1 MKFALGA
8 GVLGALIL
16 SQACGS
22 SDPKKRSEPTDEGG
36 AAGARPVEELAG
48 APAAG
53 GMGGDGG
60 SVAAGAPAG
69 GVAGEGEARAGAP
82 ADGGNVSEGGT
93 PGEGGASGV
102 TCERAP
108 TCTGDLSGLGTADF
122 SVAFTITT
130 TAMVGSG
137 VISQRAMCGHSQFWD
152 VRMRPAGAL
161 SVELDDNVS
170 YTDLLAPVTVND
182 GNAHEVRVCRKATHL
197 YVFADGQLVADAPNA
212 SSAFTTLAPL
222 ATSTTTCTV
231 RDGTVTLVGSLS
243 DVCVGAL

>member
-69 GVAGEGEARAGAP
+69 GVAGEGEARAG
-82 ADGGNVSEGGT
+82 VS
-93 PGEGGASGV
+93 
-102 TCERAP
+102 CERAP